1 MPKNEFAKKK
11 KTNQLKKINEKNLN
25 QPEFT

>member
-11 KTNQLKKINEKNLN
+11 KTNQLKKIKEKNLN